1 MEDFREFL
9 VKGGIKDA
17 TVDIH
22 VRLIKK
28 FGEVTDDIKEIIKQI
43 KTEPT
48 LSKQRTLAGSVSKYY
63 QYKDWDNKPLLK
75 LMNDINEL
83 YAKELVNKNKE
94 MNLDTTLPSVL
105 ELKER
110 MKMLFETGEYRA
122 YCIMYLMLTYQTRN
136 MDMVADIVETLKE
149 TTLETNWFVKRE
161 KSVLWIRNKYK
172 TAFSYGQKKHT
183 ITNKRFMEAMDT
195 LGDTFI
201 GEDENLFKI
210 VKSALGGITEIELTK
225 IFMRDTNNM
234 TSVRKVAKNRG
245 TSSALLVSNYN
256 ITG

>member
-28 FGEVTDDIKEIIKQI
+28 FGDVTEDIKEMIKQI

-83 YAKELVNKNKE
+83 YAKELAKKNKE
-94 MNLDTTLPSVL
+94 MNEDTTLPTIP

-110 MKMLFETGEYRA
+110 MKMLFETGEFRA

-136 MDMVADIVETLKE
+136 MDMVADIVDDLKQTDKE
-149 TTLETNWFVKRE
+149 NNWFVKRE

-183 ITNKRFMEAMDT
+183 ITNKRFIEAMDT
-195 LGDTFI
+195 LEDTFI
-201 GEDENLFKI
+201 GEDENLFTVIK
-210 VKSALGGITEIELTK
+210 KATGGITEIMLTK
-225 IFMRDTNNM
+225 IFMRDANSMNA
-234 TSVRKVAKNRG
+234 VRKVAKNRG

-256 ITG
+256 IT